1 MLRQPRFS
9 SSRIDISIVSAQVM
23 VVKVCGN
30 ATALGFGPGCYTR
43 LRTSGGPATPNV
55 QHITSPLDTVQT
67 RVGGGQLTVLRALRR
82 RSVRGP
88 SSIYLVGG
96 PVRDV
101 LLDSPIGDLDFVVE
115 GDAPALARD
124 LAAEVGGDVVVH
136 QAFRTATVTLGD
148 DRVDIVTARKEV
160 YAHPGALPTVAPGTI
175 ADDLARRDFSINA
188 MAISLAP
195 GESSV
200 LDRHGGLGDL
210 GAGVVRA
217 LHSGSFADDPTRI
230 FRAARY
236 EQRLGFRIEDETG
249 LGITQALDA
258 GYIRLL
264 SPDRVRHE
272 LDRVLHEADPAPA
285 LVRLTELGVLG
296 ELSPAWRKADAVQ
309 RLASPQP
316 REPEES
322 EVRPFTAMMYLAAL
336 AYQMTAGQVE
346 GLVQRLNMPNSWAK
360 VVRDTHKLHKLEEE
374 LASPGLLDSRTVRF
388 LQPLSEDALRAVA
401 QVTPKD
407 LVESRVSKF
416 LNELRS
422 VSPQLDGT
430 DLMALGAP
438 SGPELGR
445 IIDELFDARL
455 DGRVATVEDERRFVM
470 EALVRGG
477 GSQVG

>member
-1 MLRQPRFS
+1 
-9 SSRIDISIVSAQVM
+9 
-23 VVKVCGN
+23 
-30 ATALGFGPGCYTR
+30 
-43 LRTSGGPATPNV
+43 
-55 QHITSPLDTVQT
+55 
-67 RVGGGQLTVLRALRR
+67 
-82 RSVRGP
+82 
-88 SSIYLVGG
+88 VGG

-124 LAAEVGGDVVVH
+124 LAAEVGGEVVVH
-136 QAFRTATVTLGD
+136 HAFRTATVTLGD

-200 LDRHGGLGDL
+200 LDRHGGLDDL

-236 EQRLGFRIEDETG
+236 EQRLGFRLEDETKTW
-249 LGITQALDA
+249 IDNALVSR
-258 GYIRLL
+258 YIGLL
-264 SPDRVRHE
+264 SPDRARHE
-272 LDRVLHEADPAPA
+272 LERVFHESNPVPA
-285 LVRLTELGVLG
+285 LARLTELGVL
-296 ELSPAWRKADAVQ
+296 EKLSAAWSKVDAVQ
-309 RLASPQP
+309 RLASRP
-316 REPEES
+316 RHGPGYAGDS
-322 EVRPFTAMMYLAAL
+322 SPTPMMFLAAL
-336 AYQMTAGQVE
+336 AYEMTAGQAE
-346 GLVQRLNMPNSWAK
+346 DLIQRLNMPNSWAK
-360 VVRDTHKLHKLEEE
+360 VVRDTQTLRGLEAE
-374 LASPGLLDSRTVRF
+374 LASPGLLDSRTVRL

-401 QVTPKD
+401 QITSEK
-407 LVESRVSKF
+407 LAGRRVSKF
-416 LNELRS
+416 LDELRS
-422 VSPQLDGT
+422 VSPQLDGA

-455 DGRVATVEDERRFVM
+455 DGRVATVEDERRFVR

>member
-9 SSRIDISIVSAQVM
+9 SSRIDISIVSARVM

-67 RVGGGQLTVLRALRR
+67 RVGGGQLTILRALRR
-82 RSVRGP
+82 RSVGGP

-136 QAFRTATVTLGD
+136 RAFRTATVTLGD

-210 GAGVVRA
+210 VAGVVRA

-249 LGITQALDA
+249 LAITQALDA

-296 ELSPAWRKADAVQ
+296 ELSSAWRQADAVP

-316 REPEES
+316 RGPEDS
-322 EVRPFTAMMYLAAL
+322 AVRPFTPMMYLAAL
-336 AYQMTAGQVE
+336 AYQMTSGAG
-346 GLVQRLNMPNSWAK
+346 R
-360 VVRDTHKLHKLEEE
+360 
-374 LASPGLLDSRTVRF
+374 
-388 LQPLSEDALRAVA
+388 
-401 QVTPKD
+401 
-407 LVESRVSKF
+407 RV
-416 LNELRS
+416 
-422 VSPQLDGT
+422 
-430 DLMALGAP
+430 
-438 SGPELGR
+438 GPEAEHTQLVGQSC
-445 IIDELFDARL
+445 
-455 DGRVATVEDERRFVM
+455 ERYP
-470 EALVRGG
+470 
-477 GSQVG
+477 